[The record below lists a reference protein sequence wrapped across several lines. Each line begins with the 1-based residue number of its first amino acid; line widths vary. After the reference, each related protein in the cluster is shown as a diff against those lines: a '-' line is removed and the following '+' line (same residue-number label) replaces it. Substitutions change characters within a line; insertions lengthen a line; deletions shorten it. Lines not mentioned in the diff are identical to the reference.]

1 MVTDSDV
8 LIILLETVCT
18 ARIVYREEYGSQ
30 SAEAVNST
38 LKLKWER
45 WLTVT
50 TSTEQ
55 NGCCHIEESG
65 IKKLPDVT
73 VLLPKGGKDMEFKSV
88 GMSVA
93 AGVTLG
99 DVNYMAVPLVLHTG
113 SSRRVILVSFRGT
126 ATYVPVSP

>member
-1 MVTDSDV
+1 MVE
-8 LIILLETVCT
+8 LETVCP
-18 ARIVYREEYGSQ
+18 ARIVYNEKFGSESVRRLDHAPSPSRYQ
-30 SAEAVNST
+30 LN
-38 LKLKWER
+38 WER
-45 WLTVT
+45 WL
-50 TSTEQ
+50 SSNPDQ
-55 NGCCHIEESG
+55 DNCCVIEESG
-65 IKKLPDVT
+65 IKELPKVT
-73 VLLPKGGKDMEFKSV
+73 VLPKGGKDMEFKSV

>member
-18 ARIVYREEYGSQ
+18 ARIVYREEYGSQSAEAQSAEAQ

-65 IKKLPDVT
+65 IKKLPEVT
-73 VLLPKGGKDMEFKSV
+73 VHLP
-88 GMSVA
+88 
-93 AGVTLG
+93 
-99 DVNYMAVPLVLHTG
+99 
-113 SSRRVILVSFRGT
+113 
-126 ATYVPVSP
+126 